1 MRGKGHRSRI
11 VAVVCGLLWTCVFWA
26 GPSLASERATVEAIL
41 VRASH
46 QPGRAD
52 RRLAAVESQL
62 RQVFQFQSYEVL
74 GIQRQNFAITQQVR
88 LDLGHGYAVN
98 VHSQPGNG
106 RIRAQIEWFHTGTRL
121 LNTSIHQARGVPAIL
136 GGPPH
141 DGGTLIL
148 ILQFE

>member
-1 MRGKGHRSRI
+1 MQGRGHRQRVI
-11 VAVVCGLLWTCVFWA
+11 GILCGLLWLCVLWA
-26 GPSLASERATVEAIL
+26 GPSDASDRATVEAML

-46 QPGRAD
+46 QSGPAD
-52 RRLAAVESQL
+52 RRLGAVESQL

-74 GIQRQNFAITQQVR
+74 GVERQAFVITQQVR

-98 VHSQPGNG
+98 VHSRPGNG

-148 ILQFE
+148 IIQFE